1 MAEYIRESALQS
13 KVVQPCTEADIKEYR
28 TLVGMANNLNQLTK
42 MAHQDGIIYL
52 YSPLVSLL
60 GEITNTIREYK
71 QGTNKKKKMIGKI
84 MKVASFSRC
93 VHYVTGKEEARI
105 LASDGVL
112 LTSTHDII
120 DSFEFQRQMNPRIS
134 KPVGHIA
141 LSFLPED
148 KDKLTDEMMT
158 KIAKEYME
166 LMGIKDT
173 QFLLVRHFDNGN
185 PHCHLVYNRI
195 NDEGKTIT
203 DQNDFRRNEQV
214 TKLLKRKYG
223 LTFSKGKGRTKTER
237 LRGTEKTKYEIYHAV
252 GTGLLRCKSWP
263 EFVNHLKANGVEVE
277 LVMRRNASKDLKD
290 LQGMRFKKDGYTFK
304 ASQIRRGLSYAAILS
319 KLDSNAE
326 KEQQRT
332 INSQARLI
340 QAEQPREETYSEPQ
354 KHNEPSIGIPSLG
367 LFDTTNPVYDPA
379 EEEFRRRMQKKKKKR
394 GPRL

>member
-1 MAEYIRESALQS
+1 
-13 KVVQPCTEADIKEYR
+13 
-28 TLVGMANNLNQLTK
+28 
-42 MAHQDGIIYL
+42 
-52 YSPLVSLL
+52 
-60 GEITNTIREYK
+60 
-71 QGTNKKKKMIGKI
+71 MIGKI
-84 MKVASFSRC
+84 MKAASFSRC

-112 LTSTHDII
+112 LTTTQDII

-158 KIAKEYME
+158 KIAREYME

-195 NDEGKTIT
+195 NNEGKTIS

-237 LRGTEKTKYEIYHAV
+237 LRGAEKTKYEIYRIVMNTLAQS
-252 GTGLLRCKSWP
+252 TSWK
-263 EFVNHLKANGVEVE
+263 EFVGHLRKDGIGME
-277 LVMRRNASKDLKD
+277 LVMRRKDSRAPKD
-290 LQGMRFKKDGYTFK
+290 IQGICFIKDGLTFK
-304 ASQIRRGLSYAAILS
+304 ASQIRRGMTFDKMDAVIKKNTHKA
-319 KLDSNAE
+319 
-326 KEQQRT
+326 QQDT
-332 INSQARLI
+332 TLYQSQARHY
-340 QAEQPREETYSEPQ
+340 EQPKEEPNSKQHE
-354 KHNEPSIGIPSLG
+354 HNEPSISIPSLG
-367 LFDTTNPVYDPA
+367 LFDTPNPVYDSS
-379 EEEFRRRMQKKKKKR
+379 EEDFRRQMQKKKR
-394 GPRL
+394 GPKL

>member
-1 MAEYIRESALQS
+1 
-13 KVVQPCTEADIKEYR
+13 
-28 TLVGMANNLNQLTK
+28 
-42 MAHQDGIIYL
+42 
-52 YSPLVSLL
+52 
-60 GEITNTIREYK
+60 
-71 QGTNKKKKMIGKI
+71 MIGKI
-84 MKVASFSRC
+84 MKAASFSRC

-112 LTSTHDII
+112 LTTTQDII

-158 KIAKEYME
+158 KIAREYME

-195 NDEGKTIT
+195 NNEGKTIT

-237 LRGTEKTKYEIYHAV
+237 LRGTERTKYEIYRIV
-252 GTGLLRCKSWP
+252 MNTLVQSTSWK
-263 EFVNHLKANGVEVE
+263 EFVGHLREEGVEME
-277 LVMRRNASKDLKD
+277 LVMRRKDCRD
-290 LQGMRFKKDGYTFK
+290 RRDIQGICFIKDGLTFK
-304 ASQIRRGLSYAAILS
+304 ASQIRRGMTFGKMDAVI
-319 KLDSNAE
+319 KKNAHKAQE
-326 KEQQRT
+326 ET
-332 INSQARLI
+332 IDNQPQAKHH
-340 QAEQPREETYSEPQ
+340 EQPKEEAVIKQHE
-354 KHNEPSIGIPSLG
+354 HNEPSLGIPSLG

-379 EEEFRRRMQKKKKKR
+379 EEEFRRQMQKKKKKR

>member
-1 MAEYIRESALQS
+1 
-13 KVVQPCTEADIKEYR
+13 
-28 TLVGMANNLNQLTK
+28 
-42 MAHQDGIIYL
+42 
-52 YSPLVSLL
+52 
-60 GEITNTIREYK
+60 
-71 QGTNKKKKMIGKI
+71 MIGKI
-84 MKVASFSRC
+84 MKAASFKRC
-93 VHYVTGKEEARI
+93 VQYVTGKEDAKI

-112 LTSTHDII
+112 LMSTQDII
-120 DSFEFQRQMNPRIS
+120 DSFEFQRQLNPRIS

-141 LSFLPED
+141 LSFLPKD
-148 KDKLTDEMMT
+148 KDKLTDEMMAR
-158 KIAKEYME
+158 IAMEYME

-173 QFLLVRHFDNGN
+173 QFILVRHFDNGN

-195 NDEGKTIT
+195 NNEGKTIT

-263 EFVNHLKANGVEVE
+263 EFVNHLKTNGVEVE
-277 LVMRRNASKDLKD
+277 LVMRRNGSKDLKD

-304 ASQIRRGLSYAAILS
+304 ASQIRRGLSFATIMS
-319 KLDSNAE
+319 KLNANEE
-326 KEQQRT
+326 KERQRT
-332 INSQARLI
+332 INSQALQI
-340 QAEQPREETYSEPQ
+340 QMEQPREETYSEQQ
-354 KHNEPSIGIPSLG
+354 KHSEPSIGIPSLG